1 MRKAL
6 AFVAGVA
13 GAGIG
18 LSAFTKSE
26 WWEENR
32 PAFSCQIC
40 RAFLWNVWPD
50 RWGGTVEM
58 RPGHGPHVTAA

>member
-1 MRKAL
+1 MRKATAL
-6 AFVAGVA
+6 VAGVA

-18 LSAFTKSE
+18 ISALTKSE
-26 WWEENR
+26 WWAKTA

-50 RWGGTVEM
+50 HWGGVVEM